1 MVIKED
7 YSLLSKWIFQI
18 ATALTHMHKMGVV
31 HRDVK
36 TDNIAIDAMGNAKL
50 IDFGSAIL
58 IEEIEKE
65 GFRMGGSPG
74 YTPPE
79 IIRRKYLFINI
90 GNMMKKWMFIHW
102 EFVSMS

>member
-1 MVIKED
+1 LSRGNLEGVVVDD
-7 YSLLSKWIFQI
+7 YSLLSKWIFQV

-36 TDNIAIDAMGNAKL
+36 TDNIAIDGMGNAKL

-58 IEEIEKE
+58 IEELEE
-65 GFRMGGSPG
+65 DGFRMGGSPG

-79 IIRRKYLFINI
+79 IIRRKYLL
-90 GNMMKKWMFIHW
+90 
-102 EFVSMS
+102 